1 MSIMQWLFIALGLTL
16 VAAALLPITV
26 TWIEKR
32 QSRQVRDMV
41 PFPSTFAVQ
50 SGQTAVVYFSRSGN
64 TALAARHVAQRL
76 NAQLFELQATDYALG
91 LAGWAHAMNDAR
103 RHVADITPR
112 TIDLRQFD
120 TVYLGSPVWLY
131 SPAPP
136 IWAFAENNRFDGKR
150 VILFNTFNSHFG
162 PEYIEAF
169 RATVMQRGAR
179 SFEHRH
185 ILRGRM
191 TQQITPDEMLKAID
205 AEWFA
210 DEGATSVKES
220 SS

>member
-1 MSIMQWLFIALGLTL
+1 MQWLMIALGLAL

-32 QSRQVRDMV
+32 QARQVRDMA
-41 PFPSTFAVQ
+41 PYPPTAVQ

-91 LAGWAHAMNDAR
+91 LGGWAHAMNDAR
-103 RHVADITPR
+103 KHVADITPR
-112 TIDLRQFD
+112 TIDLTQFD

-150 VILFNTFNSHFG
+150 VILFNTFNSHVG
-162 PEYIEAF
+162 AEYIEAF
-169 RATVMQRGAR
+169 RDTVMQRGAR

-210 DEGATSVKES
+210 DESATSVKES
-220 SS
+220 AS